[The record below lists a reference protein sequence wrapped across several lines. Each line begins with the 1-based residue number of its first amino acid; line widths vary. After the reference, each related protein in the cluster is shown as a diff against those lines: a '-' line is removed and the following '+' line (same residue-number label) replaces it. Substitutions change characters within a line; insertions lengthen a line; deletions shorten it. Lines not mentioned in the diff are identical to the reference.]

1 MFFACGRVA
10 RTRLCVWP
18 GPRCRLGSVCVC
30 VCTFHARQFLGEEEA
45 RRQAPPDTH
54 ASPLF
59 PHSTL
64 PPFHRC
70 NVDLL
75 KLIQLGLTFTDASGN
90 LPTIDGE
97 LCVWQINFREFRVD
111 ADVHAADS
119 IDLLRV
125 SGIDFARIEATGVDV
140 ASFGELLMTSG
151 VVLNDAVTWVTFHSS
166 YDFGYLLKVLTC
178 APLPGTEAEFFEL
191 LAIYFPS
198 VYDIKYLMKF
208 CGNLHGGLNKLAE
221 SLDVERVGP
230 QHQAGSDSL
239 LTATTFVK
247 LVATYFAEEGA
258 LGEHRGVL
266 YGLGS
271 DGVGEPANHD

>member
-1 MFFACGRVA
+1 MGVGPAIAVA
-10 RTRLCVWP
+10 WALFP
-18 GPRCRLGSVCVC
+18 GPRTSWHLCAHSAGI
-30 VCTFHARQFLGEEEA
+30 GEGKRGQGDA
-45 RRQAPPDTH
+45 QPPPQIFNACDACSFSTAPQTPT
-54 ASPLF
+54 
-59 PHSTL
+59 
-64 PPFHRC
+64 HRC

-75 KLIQLGLTFTDASGN
+75 KLIQLGLTFTDADGN
-90 LPTIDGE
+90 LPCIDGE
-97 LCVWQINFREFRVD
+97 LCVWQFNFREFRVD

-119 IDLLRV
+119 IDLLRA
-125 SGIDFARIEATGVDV
+125 SGIDFARCESAGVDV
-140 ASFGELLMTSG
+140 AAFGELLMTSG
-151 VVLNDAVTWVTFHSS
+151 VVLSDAVTWVTFHSG

-221 SLDVERVGP
+221 TLAVERVGP

-239 LTATTFVK
+239 LTAATFVK
-247 LVATYFAEEGA
+247 LVRSYFSEREGA
-258 LGEHRGVL
+258 LEEHRGVL

-271 DGVGEPANHD
+271 DGTGEPANHD

>member
-1 MFFACGRVA
+1 MFFFTRAVA
-10 RTRLCVWP
+10 RTRLCASWLQAGQCACACVHAWRTP
-18 GPRCRLGSVCVC
+18 TWEGGS
-30 VCTFHARQFLGEEEA
+30 AQGK
-45 RRQAPPDTH
+45 
-54 ASPLF
+54 
-59 PHSTL
+59 
-64 PPFHRC
+64 PPFPKTRDASFSLTQPSLLPHTRC

-75 KLIQLGLTFTDASGN
+75 KLIQLGLTFTDAAGY

-221 SLDVERVGP
+221 SLEVERVGP

-258 LGEHRGVL
+258 LEEHRGVL

-271 DGVGEPANHD
+271 DGMGEPANHD